1 MVRDLNEAYSAQS
14 PVWSLSHLP
23 RISIYIFINLDIKWL
38 WYYIRFVKI
47 ILNDLTYYKLAW
59 LLKYFDII
67 ARRVRQK
74 KNFKTDL
81 PISVNSV
88 GV

>member
-1 MVRDLNEAYSAQS
+1 M
-14 PVWSLSHLP
+14 
-23 RISIYIFINLDIKWL
+23 DIKWL

-67 ARRVRQK
+67 VRRIRQK

-88 GV
+88 DV

>member
-1 MVRDLNEAYSAQS
+1 M
-14 PVWSLSHLP
+14 
-23 RISIYIFINLDIKWL
+23 DIKWL
-38 WYYIRFVKI
+38 WYYIRFVKT
-47 ILNDLTYYKLAW
+47 ILNDLTNYKLAW

-67 ARRVRQK
+67 ATRIRQK

-88 GV
+88 DV

>member
-1 MVRDLNEAYSAQS
+1 M
-14 PVWSLSHLP
+14 
-23 RISIYIFINLDIKWL
+23 DIKWL
-38 WYYIRFVKI
+38 WYYIRFVKT

-67 ARRVRQK
+67 ARRIRQK

-88 GV
+88 DV